1 MNQANG
7 AQPGREQ
14 RRTDRKPVDFDAT
27 VIDTIAERPFGQ
39 IGNLSATGMLLI
51 SSTAPPREAIY
62 QLRLPL
68 PGTDGSRRHID
79 VGVQEQWHEQT
90 ASADMIWAGYRI
102 IAISDLDAELLKEWL
117 ARPS

>member
-1 MNQANG
+1 MNPDSG
-7 AQPGREQ
+7 SPPGREQ

-51 SSTAPPREAIY
+51 STTPPQQEAIY

-68 PGTDGSRRHID
+68 PGTDGSQGHID

-102 IAISDLDAELLKEWL
+102 IAISDPDAERLKEWL
-117 ARPS
+117 AQPG